1 MTVETPRPPSP
12 RTPSPPGPAPQMALP
27 LRSDEERMRFCDA
40 YFSSVGAPVVY
51 EAPFYREYQ
60 LPRDVDK
67 ELTDRPYY
75 WMWVEKTQQDVP
87 PTVLRL
93 AFAESALERENE
105 RLRQQALREA
115 ERQGLTDLQ
124 RRFFRPPAAEWI
136 NLGCFR
142 LDKIFQSLDRRGQF
156 ACVAPRHLP
165 PDAVRVPWLMLN
177 LLVSFRCD
185 LTQQEF
191 WSLGVCLV
199 NGQVV
204 ERFLPALDRLDMVP
218 LDTPAKACL
227 SGTLSL
233 DQAWQRAS
241 LHVERRLSERP
252 HAWADAATRRWLGE
266 REQVRTYYRSI
277 LPDVPEPERALVA
290 QEQARRERELEARMR
305 PRIDVE
311 LRQVALV
318 VLAERPASAQ
328 SPAGP
333 SPGALK

>member
-1 MTVETPRPPSP
+1 MTVETPRQPSS
-12 RTPSPPGPAPQMALP
+12 RLPAQAGSAVQMALP
-27 LRSDEERMRFCDA
+27 LRTAEERMRFCDA
-40 YFSSVGAPVVY
+40 YFAAVGAPVVY

-75 WMWVEKTQQDVP
+75 WLWVEKTQKDVP

-93 AFAESALERENE
+93 AFEETALERENE
-105 RLRQQALREA
+105 RLRQQALRDA
-115 ERQGLTDLQ
+115 EHQGLTELQ
-124 RRFFRPPAAEWI
+124 RRFFRPPTAEWI

-165 PDAVRVPWLMLN
+165 PNAVRVPWLMLN

-191 WSLGVCLV
+191 WSIGVCLV

-204 ERFLPALDRLDMVP
+204 ERFLPALERLDMVP
-218 LDTPAKACL
+218 LDKPAEAFL

-233 DQAWQRAS
+233 EQAWQRVAR
-241 LHVERRLSERP
+241 HVERRLAERP
-252 HAWADAATRRWLGE
+252 HDWADAATRRWLDE

-277 LPDVPEPERALVA
+277 LPDVPDQERTLVA
-290 QEQARRERELEARMR
+290 AEQARKERELEARMR
-305 PRIDVE
+305 PRIEVE

-318 VLAERPASAQ
+318 ILAERPTSAR
-328 SPAGP
+328 PRP
-333 SPGALK
+333 SQEALK